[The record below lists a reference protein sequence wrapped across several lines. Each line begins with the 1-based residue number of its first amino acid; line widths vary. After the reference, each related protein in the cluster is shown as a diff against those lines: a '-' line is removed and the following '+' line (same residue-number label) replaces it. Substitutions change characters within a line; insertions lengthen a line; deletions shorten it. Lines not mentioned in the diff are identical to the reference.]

1 MLDFKK
7 FIELNES
14 DSSGATNMEKYIVIA
29 YNGGSP
35 KEIEKQKVD
44 PKKYAE
50 NKEVAEKIAK
60 DIRKETKASKGSMVH
75 FGKGS
80 GKMIDWWEGNPTPKT
95 DLYSTDGINISLKQ
109 KGGSQLMS
117 GFPGETRSTFKAA
130 NILMGKNSP
139 KNIDKLVE
147 SLNAVMK
154 TIIIPGNI
162 NSMVDAIKTGKV
174 SSIINTK
181 TTSGKNA
188 TIKIVDKIPKKKED
202 NTIYFTKDEYDKSM
216 KEFIDW
222 KQAMKKITPT
232 VKDFFENNDDFKT
245 WFAYEAATGI
255 TKFKPDPAA
264 KANWVVEF
272 DQNGGK
278 NNVQPLDSNGK
289 PSDYLK
295 ELAKKAKIRISPKTA
310 TGSKVSKD
318 GFGTST
324 TSLRLTLDSY
334 QQNKPMIQEHIE
346 RRFNEYLIHATTL
359 NEASILQTIGDTT
372 SAFVGKVVDWTKNI
386 KDWFNKLLS
395 EIIDII
401 TKLAKKGL
409 NYLLEFLGFDVEKV
423 EVNGPL
429 QMFFTE

>member
-7 FIELNES
+7 FIELNEA
-14 DSSGATNMEKYIVIA
+14 DSSAATNMEKYIVIA

-35 KEIEKQKVD
+35 EEIEKQKVD
-44 PKKYAE
+44 PKEYSGK

-60 DIRKETKASKGSMVH
+60 DIREKTGASKGSMIH

-95 DLYSTDGINISLKQ
+95 DLYSTDKINISLKQ

-147 SLNAVMK
+147 SLNAAMK
-154 TIIIPGNI
+154 TIIVPGNI

-174 SSIINTK
+174 SSVINAK
-181 TTSGKNA
+181 TTSGKDA

-245 WFAYEAATGI
+245 WFAYEAATGV

-272 DQNGGK
+272 DPNGGK
-278 NNVQPLDSNGK
+278 NNVQPLDLNGK
-289 PSDYLK
+289 PSNYLK

-346 RRFNEYLIHATTL
+346 RRFNEYLINAATL
-359 NEASILQTIGDTT
+359 NEDSILQKIG
-372 SAFVGKVVDWTKNI
+372 DWTKNI
-386 KDWFNKLLS
+386 KDWFKKLLL
-395 EIIDII
+395 EIVDII
-401 TKLAKKGL
+401 TKLAKRGL
-409 NYLLEFLGFDVEKV
+409 DYLLEFIGFSVDRVDID
-423 EVNGPL
+423 GDL
-429 QMFFTE
+429 QIFFTE

>member
-7 FIELNES
+7 FIELNEA
-14 DSSGATNMEKYIVIA
+14 DSSAATNMEKYIVIA

-35 KEIEKQKVD
+35 EEIEKQKVD
-44 PKKYAE
+44 PKEYSGK

-60 DIRKETKASKGSMVH
+60 DIREKTGASKGSMIH

-95 DLYSTDGINISLKQ
+95 DLYSTDKINISLKQ

-130 NILMGKNSP
+130 NILMGENSP

-147 SLNAVMK
+147 SLNAAMK
-154 TIIIPGNI
+154 TIIVPGNI

-174 SSIINTK
+174 SSVINAK
-181 TTSGKNA
+181 TTSGKDA

-245 WFAYEAATGI
+245 WFAYEAATGV

-272 DQNGGK
+272 DPNGGK
-278 NNVQPLDSNGK
+278 NNVQPLDLNGK
-289 PSDYLK
+289 PSNYLK

-346 RRFNEYLIHATTL
+346 RRFNEYLINAATL
-359 NEASILQTIGDTT
+359 NEDSILQKIG
-372 SAFVGKVVDWTKNI
+372 DWTKNI
-386 KDWFNKLLS
+386 KDWFKKLLL
-395 EIIDII
+395 EIVDII

-409 NYLLEFLGFDVEKV
+409 DYLLEFIGFSVDRVDID
-423 EVNGPL
+423 GDL
-429 QMFFTE
+429 QIFFTE